1 MQVPLYYYYT
11 VKIHFVFV
19 FSFQLINTVF
29 VSENNNDIWFA
40 LKKTLVVVVNR
51 HHNACMF
58 GQFLISKLNA

>member
-1 MQVPLYYYYT
+1 MARPGMFKRYVSAIILLLYT

-40 LKKTLVVVVNR
+40 LKKHWSL
-51 HHNACMF
+51 
-58 GQFLISKLNA
+58 